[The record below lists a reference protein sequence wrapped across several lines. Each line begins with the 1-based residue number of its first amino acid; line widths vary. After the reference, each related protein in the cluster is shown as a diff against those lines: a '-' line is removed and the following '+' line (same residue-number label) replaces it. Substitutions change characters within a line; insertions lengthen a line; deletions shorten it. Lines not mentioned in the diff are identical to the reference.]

1 MGGKSGG
8 QDSRYTDLA
17 VVIALLIAVVG
28 AYGYYSGKL
37 ATETTTTAQIV
48 PSQSTRW

>member
-1 MGGKSGG
+1 MGGHTGL
-8 QDSRYTDLA
+8 DPRYIDLA

-28 AYGYYSGKL
+28 AYGYYSSKP
-37 ATETTTTAQIV
+37 ATSPTTTALIV